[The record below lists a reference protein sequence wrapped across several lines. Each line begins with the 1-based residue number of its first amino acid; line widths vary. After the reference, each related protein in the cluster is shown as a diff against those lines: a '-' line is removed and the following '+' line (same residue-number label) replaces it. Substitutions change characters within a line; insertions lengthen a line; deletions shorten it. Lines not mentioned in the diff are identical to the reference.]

1 MPIGDHQYY
10 VRQFRDMKGAVTID
24 GIDACALAD
33 YAGICGLLLA
43 KGHARTSGA
52 SMIAGYLGRS
62 DKADRALCRFARRYA
77 DQIERDYQVFV
88 AAVDRGRLPAERGI

>member
-1 MPIGDHQYY
+1 
-10 VRQFRDMKGAVTID
+10 MKGAVTID

-62 DKADRALCRFARRYA
+62 DKANRAMCRFARTYA
-77 DQIERDYQVFV
+77 EQAERDYQALLTAV
-88 AAVDRGRLPAERGI
+88 AHGVLHAETGH

>member
-1 MPIGDHQYY
+1 
-10 VRQFRDMKGAVTID
+10 MKGAVTID

-62 DKADRALCRFARRYA
+62 NKVDRALCRFARDYA
-77 DQIERDYQVFV
+77 AQVERDHQALV
-88 AAVDRGRLPAERGI
+88 AAVARGTLPVEPRHHRSGT